1 MNTRKTGN
9 GGNNRKPRP
18 PFGAWVRAQTSLN
31 GRDDWGRGVPAAA
44 SPPTGSPLQY
54 SPALRRVT
62 TGFGMGP
69 GGATALSA
77 TGTPRPPTSP
87 RWSSC
92 SPHGTP
98 AARGRSVRFWLPGCL
113 TKPPPPLPGCAGG
126 LCGSFPAGTWS
137 GHPAWGTEPVLRTAW
152 QSLPSIIRT
161 RQLRSLARR
170 PPRAYQPGRL
180 PGILPA
186 LAVGYVVLGKDSR
199 LDAFSGSPVRTW
211 LLSAARCQT
220 TDPPAVRPT
229 RSSRTRV
236 SVPHVSNAHGG

>member
-1 MNTRKTGN
+1 
-9 GGNNRKPRP
+9 
-18 PFGAWVRAQTSLN
+18 
-31 GRDDWGRGVPAAA
+31 VPAAA

-69 GGATALSA
+69 GGATALLA

-87 RWSSC
+87 VEVRAHRAEPRLGPHVLVFLVASC
-92 SPHGTP
+92 VSPARPARDCGWIGLRR
-98 AARGRSVRFWLPGCL
+98 AARRDPQVTPPGERSPFRGAP
-113 TKPPPPLPGCAGG
+113 K
-126 LCGSFPAGTWS
+126 
-137 GHPAWGTEPVLRTAW
+137 
-152 QSLPSIIRT
+152 SLPSIIRT
-161 RQLRSLARR
+161 RQLRSVARR

-211 LLSAARCQT
+211 LLSDARCQT